1 MQESGWYFGG
11 RRRWLVT
18 AVLISAVLSTARA
31 QVISGKSVPGLA
43 LEGFRLRTLVECCV
57 CVCVRAKLFAS
68 AVVGKHS
75 SMQSPCL
82 ASWPGLRSRRVRK
95 WVMGCQLREVGNH
108 VWRGAC
114 GKDWIPVVL
123 PRPHV
128 TSSALC
134 PPTLLT
140 YLSVPQWPPNTSRPQ
155 YVFGTKLCGI
165 FCLRP
170 VHSSQQAPEFGN
182 YECLGRLA
190 RGKGS
195 GKLGDLEDKFLIR
208 PIRSSV

>member
-1 MQESGWYFGG
+1 M
-11 RRRWLVT
+11 
-18 AVLISAVLSTARA
+18 
-31 QVISGKSVPGLA
+31 
-43 LEGFRLRTLVECCV
+43 
-57 CVCVRAKLFAS
+57 
-68 AVVGKHS
+68 
-75 SMQSPCL
+75 
-82 ASWPGLRSRRVRK
+82 K
-95 WVMGCQLREVGNH
+95 WVIC
-108 VWRGAC
+108 VWRGAG

-165 FCLRP
+165 FCLRS